1 MGETVVVET
10 VRTFE
15 HEGQTGT
22 ISLDMGVAERKGD
35 YTEEH
40 LEFPV

>member
-10 VRTFE
+10 VSTFE

-22 ISLDMGVAERKGD
+22 FSLSVEESEERIEP
-35 YTEEH
+35 YRAAS
-40 LEFPV
+40 